1 MLTRCWNDHLNF
13 RGRQRLKVGAVN
25 LWTTARQLPRC
36 LFGGVAREFKTFGE
50 SNLGLPSL
58 ELEYLWQE
66 QTESWLRLNPDL
78 LLCDQLHWMGR
89 VGLEKLRKCALC
101 TFALRSRQRPVRI
114 PSSPGNRILS
124 SLGTR
129 FLGSLGTLEPNYI
142 VLRLSNSPWVLRS
155 SQVPGPQTRL
165 WATAYLLSHGHKWQ
179 FSNLRSAIVS

>member
-1 MLTRCWNDHLNF
+1 MNDCTTSPLLPIWRSCKRIKNF
-13 RGRQRLKVGAVN
+13 RREQFRFA
-25 LWTTARQLPRC
+25 QLGIGI
-36 LFGGVAREFKTFGE
+36 FMT
-50 SNLGLPSL
+50 
-58 ELEYLWQE
+58 E
-66 QTESWLRLNPDL
+66 QTETWLRLNPDL

-101 TFALRSRQRPVRI
+101 TFALRSRQRLVRF
-114 PSSPGNRILS
+114 PSSPGNRFPRSPGTRFLS

-165 WATAYLLSHGHKWQ
+165 
-179 FSNLRSAIVS
+179 